1 MGGFALQNRIGP
13 DMALPIDVTKFE
25 HLKASGDLPSPKGV
39 ALAII
44 RLIQQEDSSMGDLA
58 RIIKTD
64 PAFVG
69 RLIKAAN
76 GLAGYNRRAIA
87 SVQEALM
94 VLGLPAV
101 RTLAL
106 GFSLLSSYRDGAC
119 KGFDYGRYW
128 TSCLV
133 YALGMQAITQRTR
146 AAAAEETFCLGL
158 LARVGEL
165 ALATLYPLEYGK
177 VLQQT
182 LEYRD
187 VPLVALEQRAFALNH
202 RELGTAMLADWGLP
216 RIFHEPVFFAESP
229 EEAGYP
235 ESSREFVM
243 AHSLSLASYISDVC
257 LAEEAER
264 PNLMGRLFEIGARL
278 SLDRLAINELCD
290 GVVREWQAWG
300 SLLELETLEIPP
312 FSELAS
318 KGEEIAAGLAAAARS
333 PSASSREESRALAE
347 SIPSYA
353 NSQVRGLASGVQ
365 PMRVLIVDGD
375 ASMRAVIRKVLE
387 TVGHQVLEA
396 ADGLAGMEVALE
408 FQPQL
413 MIVDWVMPE
422 ISGIELTRA
431 LRQTKI
437 GRGLYIL
444 IMTSLEDEARLIEA
458 FENGV
463 DDFMNKPINPR
474 VLAARLR
481 AGQRVIRLQQELDRD
496 REEIRRF
503 AAELAV
509 SNRRLQEVALTDSL
523 TGFPN
528 RRYAIERGQQEW
540 LVSSRTRRPLS
551 TMVIDVDMFKTY
563 NDSYGHDVGDAV
575 LKQVAGSVK
584 GALRA
589 QDIVART
596 GGDEFLVICPDTGL
610 DAALACAER
619 VRFAVE
625 SAPLSLGGQTL
636 SMSVSIGVA
645 TRDTVMSEPEA
656 LIKRADQALYLAK
669 NKGRNRIMTAQS
681 LRPGPIVPPR

>member
-1 MGGFALQNRIGP
+1 
-13 DMALPIDVTKFE
+13 MALPIDITKFE

-119 KGFDYGRYW
+119 KSFDYGRYW

-235 ESSREFVM
+235 ESSREYVI

-264 PNLMGRLFEIGARL
+264 PNLMGRLFEIGAKL
-278 SLDRLAINELCD
+278 GLDRVAISELCD

-318 KGEEIAAGLAAAARS
+318 KGEEIAAGLAAAQSLSVESAGEPRTLQAS
-333 PSASSREESRALAE
+333 VPSFAGSH
-347 SIPSYA
+347 I
-353 NSQVRGLASGVQ
+353 QGLAPGVQ
-365 PMRVLIVDGD
+365 PMRVLIVDDD
-375 ASMRAVIRKVLE
+375 ASMRALVRQVLE

-396 ADGLAGMEVALE
+396 ADGLAGMEMALE

-413 MIVDWVMPE
+413 MIIDWVMPE
-422 ISGIELTRA
+422 MSGIELTRA

-444 IMTSLEDEARLIEA
+444 IMTSLEDEDRLIEA

-463 DDFMNKPINPR
+463 DDFMNKPIKPR

-575 LKQVAGSVK
+575 LKQVAGAVK

-625 SAPLSLGGQTL
+625 SAPLVLGGQTL
-636 SMSVSIGVA
+636 NMSVSIGVA

>member
-1 MGGFALQNRIGP
+1 MVVPL
-13 DMALPIDVTKFE
+13 DVTKFE

-44 RLIQQEDSSMGDLA
+44 RLIQQEDSSMGELA
-58 RIIKTD
+58 RVIKTD

-76 GLAGYNRRAIA
+76 GLAGYNRRSIA

-106 GFSLLSSYRDGAC
+106 GFSLLSSYRDGNC
-119 KGFDYGRYW
+119 KNFDYGRYW
-128 TSCLV
+128 TGCLV
-133 YALGMQAITQRTR
+133 YGLTMQAVTQRTR
-146 AAAAEETFCLGL
+146 VAAAEETFCLGL

-165 ALATLYPLEYGK
+165 ALATLFPQDYCK

-182 LEYRD
+182 VEYRD
-187 VPLVALEQRAFALNH
+187 MPLVVLEQRAFALNH
-202 RELGTAMLADWGLP
+202 RELTSAMLSDWGLP
-216 RIFHEPVFFAESP
+216 KVFHEPAYFAEMP
-229 EEAGYP
+229 EESGYADG
-235 ESSREFVM
+235 SREFVLV
-243 AHSLSLASYISDVC
+243 HSLHFSSFVSEVFLAADV
-257 LAEEAER
+257 ER
-264 PNLMGRLFEIGARL
+264 PSLMGRLFEIGARL
-278 SLDRLAINELCD
+278 SLDAAAVNELCD

-300 SLLELETLEIPP
+300 SLLELETFEMPS
-312 FSELAS
+312 FGELAIR
-318 KGEEIAAGLAAAARS
+318 GEVI
-333 PSASSREESRALAE
+333 
-347 SIPSYA
+347 A
-353 NSQVRGLASGVQ
+353 NSLASVDKARMEALGAEPRIMPVEAGGRPLAVPAGVVQ
-365 PMRVLIVDGD
+365 PMRVLIVDDD
-375 ASMRAVIRKVLE
+375 ASMRALVRKVLE
-387 TVGHQVLEA
+387 VVGHQVIEA
-396 ADGLAGMEVALE
+396 ANGRAGMEMALE

-422 ISGIELTRA
+422 MSGLELTRA

-437 GRGLYIL
+437 GRSIYIL
-444 IMTSLEDEARLIEA
+444 IMTSLEDDDRLIEA

-463 DDFMNKPINPR
+463 DDFMSKPINPR

-528 RRYAIERGQQEW
+528 RRYAIERMQQEW
-540 LVSSRTRRPLS
+540 SVSSRTRRPLS
-551 TMVIDVDMFKTY
+551 AMVIDVDQFKSY
-563 NDSYGHDVGDAV
+563 NDTHGHDVGDAV
-575 LKQVAGSVK
+575 LRQVATSIK

-610 DAALACAER
+610 DAAVACAER

-625 SAPLSLGGQTL
+625 STPLKTAGVTL
-636 SMSVSIGVA
+636 NMSVSIGVA
-645 TRDTVMSEPEA
+645 TRDTVMTDPDA

>member
-1 MGGFALQNRIGP
+1 
-13 DMALPIDVTKFE
+13 MAQPIDITKFE
-25 HLKASGDLPSPKGV
+25 QLKASGDLPSPKGV

-44 RLIQQEDSSMGDLA
+44 RLIQQEDSSVAELT
-58 RIIKTD
+58 RVIKTD

-76 GLAGYNRRAIA
+76 GLTGHGRRAVA

-94 VLGLPAV
+94 VLGMPAV

-106 GFSLLSSYRDGAC
+106 GFSLLSSYRDGRC
-119 KGFDYGRYW
+119 RNFDYGRYW
-128 TSCLV
+128 TGCLV
-133 YALGMQAITQRTR
+133 QALAMQAVTKRTR
-146 AAAAEETFCLGL
+146 SAAAEETFCLGL
-158 LARVGEL
+158 LARIGEL
-165 ALATLYPLEYGK
+165 ALATLYPQEYAK

-187 VPLVALEQRAFALNH
+187 IPLAVLEQRAFAMDH
-202 RELGTAMLADWGLP
+202 RELGSAMLADWGLP
-216 RIFHEPVFFAESP
+216 RIFHEPVFFAEHP
-229 EEAGYP
+229 EESGYA
-235 ESSREFVM
+235 EGSREFVI
-243 AHSLSLASYISDVC
+243 AHSLQLSSFIAEIFV
-257 LAEEAER
+257 AEEAER
-264 PNLMGRLFEIGARL
+264 PILVGRLFEIASRL
-278 SLDRLAINELCD
+278 SFDPVTVTEMCDAI
-290 GVVREWQAWG
+290 VAEWQGWG
-300 SLLELETLEIPP
+300 DLLDLDTQEIPP

-318 KGEEIAAGLAAAARS
+318 RGEAIAASLATEARERDGGLATDGRRVPRGGESLSQGGASAGGAA
-333 PSASSREESRALAE
+333 L
-347 SIPSYA
+347 
-353 NSQVRGLASGVQ
+353 GLPVGVQ
-365 PMRVLIVDGD
+365 PMRVLIVDDD
-375 ASMRAVIRKVLE
+375 ASMRALVRKVLE
-387 TVGHQVLEA
+387 TVGHQVIEA
-396 ADGLAGMEVALE
+396 ADGRVGMEMALE

-422 ISGIELTRA
+422 ISGLELTRA

-437 GRGLYIL
+437 GRSIYIL
-444 IMTSLEDEARLIEA
+444 VMTGMEDDDRLIEA

-463 DDFMNKPINPR
+463 DDFMSKPINPR

-528 RRYAIERGQQEW
+528 RRYAIERIQQEW
-540 LVSSRTRRPLS
+540 SVSSRTRRPLS
-551 TMVIDVDMFKTY
+551 CMVIDVDQFKGY
-563 NDSYGHDVGDAV
+563 NDAHGHDVGDAV
-575 LKQVAGSVK
+575 LKQVAGAIK

-625 SAPLSLGGQTL
+625 SAPLPLSGDLL

-645 TRDTVMSEPEA
+645 TRDTVMGDPDA
-656 LIKRADQALYLAK
+656 LVKRADQALYLAK

-681 LRPGPIVPPR
+681 LRPGPVLP

>member
-1 MGGFALQNRIGP
+1 
-13 DMALPIDVTKFE
+13 MASPIDITKFE

-119 KGFDYGRYW
+119 KSFDYGRYW
-128 TSCLV
+128 TGCLV
-133 YALGMQAITQRTR
+133 YALAMQAITQRTR

-158 LARVGEL
+158 LARIGEL
-165 ALATLYPLEYGK
+165 ALATLYPQDYGK

-202 RELGTAMLADWGLP
+202 RELGSAMLADWGLP
-216 RIFHEPVFFAESP
+216 RIFHEPVYFAEVP
-229 EEAGYP
+229 ETSGYA
-235 ESSREFVM
+235 EGSREYHI
-243 AHSLSLASYISDVC
+243 AHSLNLASYIAEVC

-278 SLDRLAINELCD
+278 AFDPVVVNELCD

-300 SLLELETLEIPP
+300 SLLELETLEVPP
-312 FSELAS
+312 FGELAS
-318 KGEEIAAGLAAAARS
+318 RGEAIAANLAMAPGEGSVRRVAHPG
-333 PSASSREESRALAE
+333 PSALLSGGEPLALTAG
-347 SIPSYA
+347 I
-353 NSQVRGLASGVQ
+353 Q
-365 PMRVLIVDGD
+365 PMRVLVVDDD
-375 ASMRAVIRKVLE
+375 ASMRALVRKVLE

-396 ADGLAGMEVALE
+396 PDGKVGMEMALE

-422 ISGIELTRA
+422 VTGLELTRA

-437 GRGLYIL
+437 GRSIYIL
-444 IMTSLEDEARLIEA
+444 IMTSLEDDDRLIEA

-463 DDFMNKPINPR
+463 DDFMSKPINPR

-528 RRYAIERGQQEW
+528 RRYAIERVQQEW
-540 LVSSRTRRPLS
+540 LVSSRTRRPLA
-551 TMVIDVDMFKTY
+551 TMVIDVDQFKTY
-563 NDSYGHDVGDAV
+563 NDTHGHDVGDAV
-575 LKQVAGSVK
+575 LRQVAASVK

-625 SAPLSLGGQTL
+625 STPLVMAGQTL
-636 SMSVSIGVA
+636 NMSVSIGVA
-645 TRDTVMSEPEA
+645 TRDTVMAEPDA

-681 LRPGPIVPPR
+681 LRPGPLVPPR

>member
-1 MGGFALQNRIGP
+1 MVVS
-13 DMALPIDVTKFE
+13 IDVTKFE
-25 HLKASGDLPSPKGV
+25 QLKASGDLPSPKGV

-44 RLIQQEDSSMGDLA
+44 RLIQQEESSMGDLA
-58 RIIKTD
+58 RVIKTD

-106 GFSLLSSYRDGAC
+106 GFSLLSSYRDGNC
-119 KGFDYGRYW
+119 TRFDYGRYW

-133 YALGMQAITQRTR
+133 YALAMQAITQRTR
-146 AAAAEETFCLGL
+146 VAAAEETFCLGL
-158 LARVGEL
+158 LARIGEL
-165 ALATLYPLEYGK
+165 ALATLYPQDYGK

-187 VPLVALEQRAFALNH
+187 LPLVALEQRAFALNH
-202 RELGTAMLADWGLP
+202 RELTSAMLADWGLP
-216 RIFHEPVFFAESP
+216 RIFHEPAFFAEVP
-229 EEAGYP
+229 EESGYADG
-235 ESSREFVM
+235 SREFVIV
-243 AHSLSLASYISDVC
+243 HSLHLASFIAEVFM
-257 LAEEAER
+257 AEEAER
-264 PNLMGRLFEIGARL
+264 PNLMSRLFEIGGRL
-278 SLDRLAINELCD
+278 AFDPVAINELCD

-300 SLLELETLEIPP
+300 ALLELDTLEIPP
-312 FSELAS
+312 FSDLAS
-318 KGEEIAAGLAAAARS
+318 RGEAIAATLATEAKARVQQLPGDAHES
-333 PSASSREESRALAE
+333 PAE
-347 SIPSYA
+347 
-353 NSQVRGLASGVQ
+353 QQ
-365 PMRVLIVDGD
+365 PMPGGTNPLTLPIGMAQAMRVLIVDDD
-375 ASMRAVIRKVLE
+375 ASMRALVRKVLE

-396 ADGLAGMEVALE
+396 ADGRVGMEMALE

-413 MIVDWVMPE
+413 MIVDWIMPE
-422 ISGIELTRA
+422 MSGLELTRA

-437 GRGLYIL
+437 GRGIYML
-444 IMTSLEDEARLIEA
+444 IMTSLDDDDRLIEA

-528 RRYAIERGQQEW
+528 RRYAIERMQQEW
-540 LVSSRTRRPLS
+540 SVSSRTRRPLS
-551 TMVIDVDMFKTY
+551 GMVIDVDQFKTY
-563 NDSYGHDVGDAV
+563 NDSHGHDVGDAV
-575 LKQVAGSVK
+575 LRQVAVSIK

-625 SAPLSLGGQTL
+625 SAPLTVSGQLL

-645 TRDTVMSEPEA
+645 TRDTVMTDPDA
-656 LIKRADQALYLAK
+656 LVKRADQALYLAK

-681 LRPGPIVPPR
+681 LRPGPLIPPR

>member
-1 MGGFALQNRIGP
+1 
-13 DMALPIDVTKFE
+13 MASPIDITKFE

-119 KGFDYGRYW
+119 KSFDYGRYW
-128 TSCLV
+128 TGCLV
-133 YALGMQAITQRTR
+133 YALAMQAITQRTR

-158 LARVGEL
+158 LARIGEL
-165 ALATLYPLEYGK
+165 ALATLYPQDYGK

-202 RELGTAMLADWGLP
+202 RELGSAMLADWGLP
-216 RIFHEPVFFAESP
+216 RIFHEPVYFAEVP
-229 EEAGYP
+229 ETSGYADA
-235 ESSREFVM
+235 SREYHI
-243 AHSLSLASYISDVC
+243 AHSLNLASYIAEVC

-278 SLDRLAINELCD
+278 SFDPVVVNELCD

-300 SLLELETLEIPP
+300 SLLELETLEVPP
-312 FSELAS
+312 FGELAS
-318 KGEEIAAGLAAAARS
+318 RGEALAANLATAPVEAAAHRAVHPG
-333 PSASSREESRALAE
+333 PSALLGGGGAVA
-347 SIPSYA
+347 
-353 NSQVRGLASGVQ
+353 LASGIQ
-365 PMRVLIVDGD
+365 PMRVLVVDDDG
-375 ASMRAVIRKVLE
+375 SMRAVVRKVLE

-396 ADGLAGMEVALE
+396 PDGKVGMEMALE

-413 MIVDWVMPE
+413 MIVDWMMPE
-422 ISGIELTRA
+422 VTGLELTRA

-437 GRGLYIL
+437 GRSIYIL
-444 IMTSLEDEARLIEA
+444 IMTSLEDDDRLIEA

-463 DDFMNKPINPR
+463 DDFMSKPINPR

-528 RRYAIERGQQEW
+528 RRYAIERVQQEW
-540 LVSSRTRRPLS
+540 LVSSRTRRPLA
-551 TMVIDVDMFKTY
+551 TMVIDVDQFKTY
-563 NDSYGHDVGDAV
+563 NDTHGHDVGDAV
-575 LKQVAGSVK
+575 LRQVAASVK

-625 SAPLSLGGQTL
+625 STPLVVAGQAL
-636 SMSVSIGVA
+636 NMSVSIGVA
-645 TRDTVMSEPEA
+645 TRDTVMAEPDA

-681 LRPGPIVPPR
+681 LRPGPLVPPR

>member
-1 MGGFALQNRIGP
+1 MVVS
-13 DMALPIDVTKFE
+13 IDVTKFE
-25 HLKASGDLPSPKGV
+25 QLKASGDLPSPKGV

-44 RLIQQEDSSMGDLA
+44 RLIQQEGSSMGDLA
-58 RIIKTD
+58 RVIKTD

-76 GLAGYNRRAIA
+76 GLTGYNRRAIA

-106 GFSLLSSYRDGAC
+106 GFSLLSSYRDGNC

-133 YALGMQAITQRTR
+133 HALAMQAITQRTR
-146 AAAAEETFCLGL
+146 VAAAEETFCLGL
-158 LARVGEL
+158 LARIGEL
-165 ALATLYPLEYGK
+165 ALATLYPQDYGK
-177 VLQQT
+177 VLKQT

-187 VPLVALEQRAFALNH
+187 LPLVALEQRAFALNH
-202 RELGTAMLADWGLP
+202 RELTSAMLADWGLP
-216 RIFHEPVFFAESP
+216 RIFHEPAFFSEAP
-229 EEAGYP
+229 EESGYADG
-235 ESSREFVM
+235 SREFVI
-243 AHSLSLASYISDVC
+243 AHSLNLASFIAEVF

-264 PNLMGRLFEIGARL
+264 PNLMSRLFEIGGRL
-278 SLDRLAINELCD
+278 AFDPVAINELCD

-300 SLLELETLEIPP
+300 ALLELDTLEIPP

-318 KGEEIAAGLAAAARS
+318 RGEAIAATLATEAKARVQHL
-333 PSASSREESRALAE
+333 PGESHELPVERA
-347 SIPSYA
+347 PMPGGA
-353 NSQVRGLASGVQ
+353 NPLTLPVGMSQA
-365 PMRVLIVDGD
+365 MRVLIVDDD
-375 ASMRAVIRKVLE
+375 ASMRALVRKVLE

-396 ADGLAGMEVALE
+396 SDGRVGMEMALE

-413 MIVDWVMPE
+413 MIVDWIMPE
-422 ISGIELTRA
+422 MSGLELTRA

-437 GRGLYIL
+437 GRSIYML
-444 IMTSLEDEARLIEA
+444 IMTSLDDDDRLIEA

-528 RRYAIERGQQEW
+528 RRYAIERMQQEW
-540 LVSSRTRRPLS
+540 SVSSRTRRPLS
-551 TMVIDVDMFKTY
+551 GMVIDVDQFKTY
-563 NDSYGHDVGDAV
+563 NDSHGHDVGDAV
-575 LKQVAGSVK
+575 LRQVATSIK

-625 SAPLSLGGQTL
+625 SAPLTVSGQPLT
-636 SMSVSIGVA
+636 MSVSIGVA
-645 TRDTVMSEPEA
+645 TRDTVMTDPDA
-656 LIKRADQALYLAK
+656 LVKRADQALYLAK

-681 LRPGPIVPPR
+681 LRPGPLIPPR

>member
-1 MGGFALQNRIGP
+1 MVVS
-13 DMALPIDVTKFE
+13 IDVTKFE

-44 RLIQQEDSSMGDLA
+44 RLIQQEESSMGDLA
-58 RIIKTD
+58 RVIKTD

-76 GLAGYNRRAIA
+76 GLTGYNRRAIA

-106 GFSLLSSYRDGAC
+106 GFSLLSSYRDGNC
-119 KGFDYGRYW
+119 KGFDYDRYW
-128 TSCLV
+128 TGCLV
-133 YALGMQAITQRTR
+133 YALAMQAITQRTR
-146 AAAAEETFCLGL
+146 VAAAEETFCLGL
-158 LARVGEL
+158 LARIGEL
-165 ALATLYPLEYGK
+165 ALATLYPQDYGK

-182 LEYRD
+182 VEYRELS
-187 VPLVALEQRAFALNH
+187 LVALEQRAFALTH
-202 RELGTAMLADWGLP
+202 RELTSAMLADWGLP
-216 RIFHEPVFFAESP
+216 RIFHEPAFFAEVP
-229 EEAGYP
+229 EESGYADG
-235 ESSREFVM
+235 SREFVIV
-243 AHSLSLASYISDVC
+243 HSLQFASFIAEVF

-264 PNLMGRLFEIGARL
+264 PHLMQQLFEIGARL
-278 SLDRLAINELCD
+278 AFDPVAINELCD

-300 SLLELETLEIPP
+300 NLLELNTLAIPP

-318 KGEEIAAGLAAAARS
+318 RGEAIAASLANEAKVRAGQLPVRTVEPAAEPAGGGLPS
-333 PSASSREESRALAE
+333 PLTATPGMIQA
-347 SIPSYA
+347 
-353 NSQVRGLASGVQ
+353 
-365 PMRVLIVDGD
+365 MRVLIVDDD
-375 ASMRAVIRKVLE
+375 ASMRALVRKVLE

-396 ADGLAGMEVALE
+396 SDGRAGMEMALE

-413 MIVDWVMPE
+413 MIVDWLMPQMN
-422 ISGIELTRA
+422 GLELTRA

-437 GRGLYIL
+437 GRSIYIL
-444 IMTSLEDEARLIEA
+444 IMTSLDDDDRLIEA

-528 RRYAIERGQQEW
+528 RRYAIERMQQEW
-540 LVSSRTRRPLS
+540 SVSSRTRRPLS
-551 TMVIDVDMFKTY
+551 GMVIDVDQFKSY
-563 NDSYGHDVGDAV
+563 NDSHGHDVGDAV
-575 LKQVAGSVK
+575 LRQVAASIK

-625 SAPLSLGGQTL
+625 SGPLKTSGQL
-636 SMSVSIGVA
+636 LEMSVSIGVA
-645 TRDTVMSEPEA
+645 TRDTVMTDPDA

-669 NKGRNRIMTAQS
+669 EKGRNCIMTAQS
-681 LRPGPIVPPR
+681 LRPGPLIPPR

>member
-1 MGGFALQNRIGP
+1 MVVS
-13 DMALPIDVTKFE
+13 IDVTKFE

-44 RLIQQEDSSMGDLA
+44 RLIQQEESSMGDLA
-58 RIIKTD
+58 RVIKTD

-76 GLAGYNRRAIA
+76 GLTGYNRRAIA

-106 GFSLLSSYRDGAC
+106 GFSLLSSYRDGNC
-119 KGFDYGRYW
+119 KGFDYDRYW
-128 TSCLV
+128 TGCLV
-133 YALGMQAITQRTR
+133 YALAMQAITQRTR
-146 AAAAEETFCLGL
+146 VAAAEETFCLGL
-158 LARVGEL
+158 LARIGEL
-165 ALATLYPLEYGK
+165 ALATLYPQDYGK

-182 LEYRD
+182 VEYRELS
-187 VPLVALEQRAFALNH
+187 LVALEQRAFALTH
-202 RELGTAMLADWGLP
+202 RELTSAMLADWGLP
-216 RIFHEPVFFAESP
+216 RIFHEPAFFAEVP
-229 EEAGYP
+229 EESGYADGA
-235 ESSREFVM
+235 REFVIV
-243 AHSLSLASYISDVC
+243 HSLHFASFIAEVF

-264 PNLMGRLFEIGARL
+264 PHLMQQLFEIGARL
-278 SLDRLAINELCD
+278 AFDPVAINELCD

-300 SLLELETLEIPP
+300 NLLELNTLAIPP

-318 KGEEIAAGLAAAARS
+318 RGEAIAAS
-333 PSASSREESRALAE
+333 
-347 SIPSYA
+347 
-353 NSQVRGLASGVQ
+353 LASEAKVRAGQLPVRTVEPAAEPAGGGLPNPLTATPGMIQ
-365 PMRVLIVDGD
+365 AMRVLIVDDD
-375 ASMRAVIRKVLE
+375 ASMRALVRKVLE

-396 ADGLAGMEVALE
+396 SDGRAGMEMALE

-413 MIVDWVMPE
+413 MIVDWLMLQMN
-422 ISGIELTRA
+422 GLELTRA

-437 GRGLYIL
+437 GRSIYIL
-444 IMTSLEDEARLIEA
+444 IMTSLDDDDRLIEA

-528 RRYAIERGQQEW
+528 RRYAIERMQQEW
-540 LVSSRTRRPLS
+540 SVSSRTRRPLS
-551 TMVIDVDMFKTY
+551 GMVIDVDQFKSY
-563 NDSYGHDVGDAV
+563 NDSHGHDVGDAV
-575 LKQVAGSVK
+575 LRQVAASIK

-625 SAPLSLGGQTL
+625 SGPLKTSGQL
-636 SMSVSIGVA
+636 LEMSVSIGVA
-645 TRDTVMSEPEA
+645 TRDTVMTDPDA

-669 NKGRNRIMTAQS
+669 EKGRNCIMTAQS
-681 LRPGPIVPPR
+681 LRPGPLIPPR

>member
-1 MGGFALQNRIGP
+1 MVVS
-13 DMALPIDVTKFE
+13 IDVTKFE

-44 RLIQQEDSSMGDLA
+44 RLIQQEESSMGDLA
-58 RIIKTD
+58 RVIKTD

-76 GLAGYNRRAIA
+76 GLTGYNRRAIA

-106 GFSLLSSYRDGAC
+106 GFSLLSSYRDGNC
-119 KGFDYGRYW
+119 KGFDYDRYW
-128 TSCLV
+128 TGCLV
-133 YALGMQAITQRTR
+133 YALAMQAITQRTR
-146 AAAAEETFCLGL
+146 VAAAEETFCLGL
-158 LARVGEL
+158 LARIGEL
-165 ALATLYPLEYGK
+165 ALATLYPQDYGK

-182 LEYRD
+182 VEYRELS
-187 VPLVALEQRAFALNH
+187 LVALEQRAFALTH
-202 RELGTAMLADWGLP
+202 RELTSAMLADWGLP
-216 RIFHEPVFFAESP
+216 RIFHEPAFFAEVP
-229 EEAGYP
+229 EESGYADG
-235 ESSREFVM
+235 SREFVIV
-243 AHSLSLASYISDVC
+243 HSLHFASFIAEVF

-264 PNLMGRLFEIGARL
+264 PHLMQQLFEIGARL
-278 SLDRLAINELCD
+278 AFDPVAINELCD

-300 SLLELETLEIPP
+300 NLLELNTLAIPP

-318 KGEEIAAGLAAAARS
+318 RGEAIAAS
-333 PSASSREESRALAE
+333 
-347 SIPSYA
+347 
-353 NSQVRGLASGVQ
+353 LASEAKVRAGQLPVRTVEPAAEPAGGGLPNPLTATPGMIQ
-365 PMRVLIVDGD
+365 AMRVLIVDDD
-375 ASMRAVIRKVLE
+375 ASMRALVRKVLE

-396 ADGLAGMEVALE
+396 SDGRAGMEMALE

-413 MIVDWVMPE
+413 MIVDWLMPQMN
-422 ISGIELTRA
+422 GLELTRA

-437 GRGLYIL
+437 GRSIYIL
-444 IMTSLEDEARLIEA
+444 IMTSLDDDDRLIEA

-528 RRYAIERGQQEW
+528 RRYAIERMQQEW
-540 LVSSRTRRPLS
+540 SVSSRTRRPLS
-551 TMVIDVDMFKTY
+551 GMVIDVDQFKSY
-563 NDSYGHDVGDAV
+563 NDSHGHDVGDAV
-575 LKQVAGSVK
+575 LRQVAASIK

-625 SAPLSLGGQTL
+625 SGPLKTNGQL
-636 SMSVSIGVA
+636 LEMSVSIGVA
-645 TRDTVMSEPEA
+645 TRDTVMTDPDA

-669 NKGRNRIMTAQS
+669 EKGRNCIMTAQS
-681 LRPGPIVPPR
+681 LRPGPLIPPR

>member
-1 MGGFALQNRIGP
+1 
-13 DMALPIDVTKFE
+13 MASPIDITKFE

-128 TSCLV
+128 TGCLV
-133 YALGMQAITQRTR
+133 YALAMQAITQRTR

-165 ALATLYPLEYGK
+165 ALATLYPQEYGK

-202 RELGTAMLADWGLP
+202 RELASVMLTDWGFP
-216 RIFHEPVFFAESP
+216 RIFHEPVYFAEVP
-229 EEAGYP
+229 ETSGYADG
-235 ESSREFVM
+235 SREYLI
-243 AHSLSLASYISDVC
+243 AHSLNLASYIAEVC

-278 SLDRLAINELCD
+278 AFDPVAVSELCD

-312 FSELAS
+312 FGELAS
-318 KGEEIAAGLAAAARS
+318 RGEALAASLVPA
-333 PSASSREESRALAE
+333 PAE
-347 SIPSYA
+347 GA
-353 NSQVRGLASGVQ
+353 VSQVVHPGHSALLGGEPQLALPPEVP
-365 PMRVLIVDGD
+365 PMRVLVVDDD
-375 ASMRAVIRKVLE
+375 ASMRGLVRKVLE

-396 ADGLAGMEVALE
+396 HDGKTGMEMALE

-422 ISGIELTRA
+422 VTGLELTRA

-437 GRGLYIL
+437 GRSIYIL
-444 IMTSLEDEARLIEA
+444 IMTSLEDDDRLIEA

-528 RRYAIERGQQEW
+528 RRYAIERVQQEW
-540 LVSSRTRRPLS
+540 LVSSRTRRPLA
-551 TMVIDVDMFKTY
+551 TMVIDVDQFKTY
-563 NDSYGHDVGDAV
+563 NDTHGHDVGDAV
-575 LKQVAGSVK
+575 LRQVAASVK

-625 SAPLSLGGQTL
+625 STPLAMSGQTL
-636 SMSVSIGVA
+636 NMSVSIGVA
-645 TRDTVMSEPEA
+645 TRDTVMTEPDA

-669 NKGRNRIMTAQS
+669 NKGRNRIMTVQS
-681 LRPGPIVPPR
+681 LRPGPLVPPR

>member
-1 MGGFALQNRIGP
+1 
-13 DMALPIDVTKFE
+13 
-25 HLKASGDLPSPKGV
+25 
-39 ALAII
+39 
-44 RLIQQEDSSMGDLA
+44 
-58 RIIKTD
+58 
-64 PAFVG
+64 
-69 RLIKAAN
+69 
-76 GLAGYNRRAIA
+76 
-87 SVQEALM
+87 M

-106 GFSLLSSYRDGAC
+106 GFSLLSSYRDGNC
-119 KGFDYGRYW
+119 KSFDYGRYW

-133 YALGMQAITQRTR
+133 YALAMQAITQRTR
-146 AAAAEETFCLGL
+146 VAAAEETFCLGL
-158 LARVGEL
+158 LARIGEL
-165 ALATLYPLEYGK
+165 ALATLYPQDYCK

-187 VPLVALEQRAFALNH
+187 LPLVALEQRAFALNH
-202 RELGTAMLADWGLP
+202 RELTSAMLADWGLP
-216 RIFHEPVFFAESP
+216 RIFHEPAFFSEVP
-229 EEAGYP
+229 EESGYADG
-235 ESSREFVM
+235 SREFVI
-243 AHSLSLASYISDVC
+243 AHSLHLASFIAEVF

-264 PNLMGRLFEIGARL
+264 PNLMSRLFEIGGRL
-278 SLDRLAINELCD
+278 AFDPVAINELCD

-300 SLLELETLEIPP
+300 SLLELETLDIPP

-318 KGEEIAAGLAAAARS
+318 RGEAIAATLATEAKARVQQA
-333 PSASSREESRALAE
+333 PGQAQELPAE
-347 SIPSYA
+347 QQSMPGGT
-353 NSQVRGLASGVQ
+353 NPLTLPLGMSQA
-365 PMRVLIVDGD
+365 MRVLIVDDD
-375 ASMRAVIRKVLE
+375 ASMRALVRKVLE

-396 ADGLAGMEVALE
+396 SDGRVGMEMALE

-413 MIVDWVMPE
+413 MIVDWIMPE
-422 ISGIELTRA
+422 MSGLELTRA

-437 GRGLYIL
+437 GRGIYML
-444 IMTSLEDEARLIEA
+444 IMTSLDDDDRLIEA

-528 RRYAIERGQQEW
+528 RRYAIERMQQEW
-540 LVSSRTRRPLS
+540 SVSSRTRRPLS
-551 TMVIDVDMFKTY
+551 GMVIDVDQFKTY
-563 NDSYGHDVGDAV
+563 NDSHGHDVGDAV
-575 LKQVAGSVK
+575 LRQVATSIK

-625 SAPLSLGGQTL
+625 SAPLTVSGQPL
-636 SMSVSIGVA
+636 NMSVSIGVA
-645 TRDTVMSEPEA
+645 TRDTVMTDPDA
-656 LIKRADQALYLAK
+656 LVKRADQALYLAK

-681 LRPGPIVPPR
+681 LRPGPLIPPR

>member
-1 MGGFALQNRIGP
+1 MVVS
-13 DMALPIDVTKFE
+13 IDVTKFE
-25 HLKASGDLPSPKGV
+25 QLKASGDLPSPKGV

-58 RIIKTD
+58 RVIKTD

-76 GLAGYNRRAIA
+76 GLTGYNRRAIA

-106 GFSLLSSYRDGAC
+106 GFSLLSSYRDGNC
-119 KGFDYGRYW
+119 KEFDYSRYW
-128 TSCLV
+128 TGCLV
-133 YALGMQAITQRTR
+133 YALAMQAVTQRTR
-146 AAAAEETFCLGL
+146 VAAAEETFCLGL
-158 LARVGEL
+158 LARIGEL
-165 ALATLYPLEYGK
+165 ALATLYPQDYGR

-182 LEYRD
+182 LEFRD
-187 VPLVALEQRAFALNH
+187 VPLVTLEQRAFALNH
-202 RELGTAMLADWGLP
+202 RELTAAMLADWGLP
-216 RIFHEPVFFAESP
+216 RIFHEPAYYAESP
-229 EEAGYP
+229 EASGYADG
-235 ESSREFVM
+235 SREFVI
-243 AHSLSLASYISDVC
+243 AHSLHLASFIAEIFV
-257 LAEEAER
+257 AEEAER
-264 PNLMGRLFEIGARL
+264 PNLMARLFEIGQPL
-278 SLDRLAINELCD
+278 SFDPAALNELCD

-300 SLLELETLEIPP
+300 SLLELETVAIPP
-312 FSELAS
+312 FNELAS
-318 KGEEIAAGLAAAARS
+318 RGEAIAASLATEAKARVEPAKNGEAPIDVVPYAAHGAGMVS
-333 PSASSREESRALAE
+333 
-347 SIPSYA
+347 
-353 NSQVRGLASGVQ
+353 VGTVQ
-365 PMRVLIVDGD
+365 PMRVLIVDDD
-375 ASMRAVIRKVLE
+375 ASMRALVRNVLE

-396 ADGLAGMEVALE
+396 ADGRAGMEMALE

-413 MIVDWVMPE
+413 MIIDWIMP
-422 ISGIELTRA
+422 GMTGLELTRA

-437 GRGLYIL
+437 GRGIYML
-444 IMTSLEDEARLIEA
+444 IMTSLDDDDRLIEA

-528 RRYAIERGQQEW
+528 RRYAIERMQQEW
-540 LVSSRTRRPLS
+540 SASSRTRRPLS
-551 TMVIDVDMFKTY
+551 GMVIDVDQFKSY
-563 NDSYGHDVGDAV
+563 NDTHGHDVGDAV
-575 LKQVAGSVK
+575 LRQVATSIK

-625 SAPLSLGGQTL
+625 NAPLTVGAQVLH
-636 SMSVSIGVA
+636 MSVSIGVA
-645 TRDTVMSEPEA
+645 TRDTVMTDPDA
-656 LIKRADQALYLAK
+656 LVKRADQALYLAK
-669 NKGRNRIMTAQS
+669 NKGRNRIMTAQA
-681 LRPGPIVPPR
+681 LRPGPLIPPR

>member
-1 MGGFALQNRIGP
+1 
-13 DMALPIDVTKFE
+13 
-25 HLKASGDLPSPKGV
+25 
-39 ALAII
+39 
-44 RLIQQEDSSMGDLA
+44 
-58 RIIKTD
+58 
-64 PAFVG
+64 
-69 RLIKAAN
+69 
-76 GLAGYNRRAIA
+76 
-87 SVQEALM
+87 M

-106 GFSLLSSYRDGAC
+106 GFSLLSSYRDGNC
-119 KGFDYGRYW
+119 KSFDYGRYW
-128 TSCLV
+128 TGCLV
-133 YALGMQAITQRTR
+133 YALAMQAITQRTR
-146 AAAAEETFCLGL
+146 VAAAEETFCLGL
-158 LARVGEL
+158 LVRIGEL
-165 ALATLYPLEYGK
+165 ALATLYPQDYGK

-182 LEYRD
+182 VEYRD

-202 RELGTAMLADWGLP
+202 RELASAMLADWGLP
-216 RIFHEPVFFAESP
+216 RIFHEPAYFAEVP
-229 EEAGYP
+229 EESGYADG
-235 ESSREFVM
+235 SREFVIV
-243 AHSLSLASYISDVC
+243 HSLHLASFVAEVF

-264 PNLMGRLFEIGARL
+264 PNLMSRLFEIGTRL
-278 SLDRLAINELCD
+278 SLDAATVNDLCD

-318 KGEEIAAGLAAAARS
+318 RGEAIAASLATVARERAIKHDAE
-333 PSASSREESRALAE
+333 PRLQTVTQTQHGGEQLALSA
-347 SIPSYA
+347 
-353 NSQVRGLASGVQ
+353 GVLQ
-365 PMRVLIVDGD
+365 PMRVLVVDDDG
-375 ASMRAVIRKVLE
+375 SMRGLVRKVLE
-387 TVGHQVLEA
+387 TVGHQVIEA
-396 ADGLAGMEVALE
+396 ADGRAGMEMALE

-422 ISGIELTRA
+422 MNGLELTRA

-437 GRGLYIL
+437 GRSIYIL
-444 IMTSLEDEARLIEA
+444 IMTGLEDDDRLIEA

-528 RRYAIERGQQEW
+528 RRYAIERIQQEW
-540 LVSSRTRRPLS
+540 SVSSRTRRPLS
-551 TMVIDVDMFKTY
+551 GMVIDVDQFKTY
-563 NDSYGHDVGDAV
+563 NDSHGHDVGDAV
-575 LKQVAGSVK
+575 LRQVAASIK

-596 GGDEFLVICPDTGL
+596 GGDEFLVICPDSGL

-625 SAPLSLGGQTL
+625 SAPLAAGGQTHH
-636 SMSVSIGVA
+636 MSVSIGVA
-645 TRDTVMSEPEA
+645 TRDTVMTDPDA

-681 LRPGPIVPPR
+681 LRPGPLIPPR

>member
-1 MGGFALQNRIGP
+1 MVAPL
-13 DMALPIDVTKFE
+13 DVTKFE

-58 RIIKTD
+58 RVIKTD

-76 GLAGYNRRAIA
+76 GLVGYNRRAIV

-106 GFSLLSSYRDGAC
+106 GFSLLSSYRDGNC
-119 KGFDYGRYW
+119 KSFDYGRYW
-128 TSCLV
+128 TGCLV
-133 YALGMQAITQRTR
+133 YALAMQAITQRTR
-146 AAAAEETFCLGL
+146 VAAAEETFCLGL
-158 LARVGEL
+158 LVRIGEL
-165 ALATLYPLEYGK
+165 ALATLYPQDYGK

-182 LEYRD
+182 VEYRD

-202 RELGTAMLADWGLP
+202 RELASAMLADWGLP
-216 RIFHEPVFFAESP
+216 RIFHEPAYFAEVP
-229 EEAGYP
+229 EEAGYADG
-235 ESSREFVM
+235 SREFVI
-243 AHSLSLASYISDVC
+243 AHSLHLASFVAEVF

-264 PNLMGRLFEIGARL
+264 PNLMSRLFEIGTRL
-278 SLDRLAINELCD
+278 SLDATTVNDLCD

-318 KGEEIAAGLAAAARS
+318 RGEAIAASLATVARER
-333 PSASSREESRALAE
+333 AIKDEGESRVQTVTQTQQGGEQLAL
-347 SIPSYA
+347 S
-353 NSQVRGLASGVQ
+353 VGVLQ
-365 PMRVLIVDGD
+365 PMRVLVVDDDG
-375 ASMRAVIRKVLE
+375 SMRGLVRKVLE
-387 TVGHQVLEA
+387 TVGHQVIEA
-396 ADGLAGMEVALE
+396 SDGRAGMEMALE

-422 ISGIELTRA
+422 MNGLELTRA

-437 GRGLYIL
+437 GRSIYIL
-444 IMTSLEDEARLIEA
+444 IMTGLEDDDRLIEA

-528 RRYAIERGQQEW
+528 RRYAIERIQQEW
-540 LVSSRTRRPLS
+540 SVSSRTRRPLS
-551 TMVIDVDMFKTY
+551 GMVIDVDQFKTY
-563 NDSYGHDVGDAV
+563 NDSHGHDVGDAV
-575 LKQVAGSVK
+575 LRQVAASIK

-596 GGDEFLVICPDTGL
+596 GGDEFLVICPDSGL

-625 SAPLSLGGQTL
+625 SAPLTAGGQTHH
-636 SMSVSIGVA
+636 MSVSIGVA
-645 TRDTVMSEPEA
+645 TRDTVMTDPDA

-669 NKGRNRIMTAQS
+669 NKGRNRIMTAQA
-681 LRPGPIVPPR
+681 LRPGPLIPPR

>member
-1 MGGFALQNRIGP
+1 
-13 DMALPIDVTKFE
+13 
-25 HLKASGDLPSPKGV
+25 
-39 ALAII
+39 
-44 RLIQQEDSSMGDLA
+44 
-58 RIIKTD
+58 
-64 PAFVG
+64 
-69 RLIKAAN
+69 
-76 GLAGYNRRAIA
+76 
-87 SVQEALM
+87 M

-106 GFSLLSSYRDGAC
+106 GFSLLSSYRDGNC
-119 KGFDYGRYW
+119 KSFDYGRYW

-133 YALGMQAITQRTR
+133 YALAMQAITQRTR
-146 AAAAEETFCLGL
+146 VAAAEETFCLGL
-158 LARVGEL
+158 LARIGEL
-165 ALATLYPLEYGK
+165 ALATLYPQDYCK

-187 VPLVALEQRAFALNH
+187 LPLVALEQRAFALNH
-202 RELGTAMLADWGLP
+202 RELTSAMLADWGLP
-216 RIFHEPVFFAESP
+216 RIFHEPAFFSEVP
-229 EEAGYP
+229 EESGYADG
-235 ESSREFVM
+235 SREFVI
-243 AHSLSLASYISDVC
+243 AHSLHLASFIAEVF

-264 PNLMGRLFEIGARL
+264 PNLMSRLFEIGGRL
-278 SLDRLAINELCD
+278 AFDPVAINELCD

-300 SLLELETLEIPP
+300 SLLELETLDIPP

-318 KGEEIAAGLAAAARS
+318 RGEAIAATLATEAKARVQQV
-333 PSASSREESRALAE
+333 PGQAQELPAE
-347 SIPSYA
+347 QQSMPGGT
-353 NSQVRGLASGVQ
+353 NPLTLPLGMSQA
-365 PMRVLIVDGD
+365 MRVLIVDDD
-375 ASMRAVIRKVLE
+375 ASMRALVRKVLE

-396 ADGLAGMEVALE
+396 SDGRVGMEMALE

-413 MIVDWVMPE
+413 MIVDWIMPE
-422 ISGIELTRA
+422 MSGLELTRA

-437 GRGLYIL
+437 GRGIYML
-444 IMTSLEDEARLIEA
+444 IMTSLDDDDRLIEA

-528 RRYAIERGQQEW
+528 RRYAIERMQQEW
-540 LVSSRTRRPLS
+540 SVSSRTRRPLS
-551 TMVIDVDMFKTY
+551 GMVIDVDQFKTY
-563 NDSYGHDVGDAV
+563 NDSHGHDVGDAV
-575 LKQVAGSVK
+575 LRQVATSIK

-625 SAPLSLGGQTL
+625 SAPLTVSGQPL
-636 SMSVSIGVA
+636 NMSVSIGVA
-645 TRDTVMSEPEA
+645 TRDTVMTDPDA
-656 LIKRADQALYLAK
+656 LVKRADQALYLAK

-681 LRPGPIVPPR
+681 LRPGPLIPPR

>member
-1 MGGFALQNRIGP
+1 MVVPL
-13 DMALPIDVTKFE
+13 DVTKFE

-58 RIIKTD
+58 RVIKTD

-76 GLAGYNRRAIA
+76 GLAGYNRRAIV

-106 GFSLLSSYRDGAC
+106 GFSLLSSYRDGNC
-119 KGFDYGRYW
+119 KSFDYGRYW
-128 TSCLV
+128 TGCLV
-133 YALGMQAITQRTR
+133 YALAMQAITQRTR
-146 AAAAEETFCLGL
+146 VAAAEETFCLGL
-158 LARVGEL
+158 LVRIGEL
-165 ALATLYPLEYGK
+165 ALATLYPQDYGK

-182 LEYRD
+182 VEYRD

-202 RELGTAMLADWGLP
+202 RELASAMLADWGLP
-216 RIFHEPVFFAESP
+216 RIFHEPAYFAEVP
-229 EEAGYP
+229 EESGYADG
-235 ESSREFVM
+235 SREFVI
-243 AHSLSLASYISDVC
+243 AHSLHLASFVAEVF

-264 PNLMGRLFEIGARL
+264 PNLMSRLFEIGTRL
-278 SLDRLAINELCD
+278 SLDATTVNDLCD

-318 KGEEIAAGLAAAARS
+318 RGEVIAASLATAARERAIKDDGE
-333 PSASSREESRALAE
+333 PRLQTAIQAQHGGEQLALSA
-347 SIPSYA
+347 
-353 NSQVRGLASGVQ
+353 GVLQ
-365 PMRVLIVDGD
+365 PMRVLVVDDDG
-375 ASMRAVIRKVLE
+375 SMRGLVRKVLE
-387 TVGHQVLEA
+387 TVGHQVIEA
-396 ADGLAGMEVALE
+396 ADGRAGMEMALE

-422 ISGIELTRA
+422 MNGLELTRA

-437 GRGLYIL
+437 GRSIYIL
-444 IMTSLEDEARLIEA
+444 IMTGLEDDDRLIEA

-528 RRYAIERGQQEW
+528 RRYAIERIQQEW
-540 LVSSRTRRPLS
+540 SVSSRTRRPLS
-551 TMVIDVDMFKTY
+551 GMVIDVDQFKTY
-563 NDSYGHDVGDAV
+563 NDSHGHDVGDAV
-575 LKQVAGSVK
+575 LRQVAASIK

-596 GGDEFLVICPDTGL
+596 GGDEFLVICPDSGL

-625 SAPLSLGGQTL
+625 SAPLTAGGQTHH
-636 SMSVSIGVA
+636 MSVSIGVA
-645 TRDTVMSEPEA
+645 TRDTVMTDPDA

-681 LRPGPIVPPR
+681 LRPGPLIPPR

>member
-1 MGGFALQNRIGP
+1 MVVPL
-13 DMALPIDVTKFE
+13 DVTKFE

-58 RIIKTD
+58 RVIKTD

-76 GLAGYNRRAIA
+76 GLAGYNRRAIV

-106 GFSLLSSYRDGAC
+106 GFSLLSSYRDGNC
-119 KGFDYGRYW
+119 KSFDYGRYW
-128 TSCLV
+128 TGCLV
-133 YALGMQAITQRTR
+133 YALAMQAITQRTR
-146 AAAAEETFCLGL
+146 VAAAEETFCLGL
-158 LARVGEL
+158 LVRIGEL
-165 ALATLYPLEYGK
+165 ALATLYPQDYGK

-182 LEYRD
+182 VEYRD

-202 RELGTAMLADWGLP
+202 RELASAMLADWGLP
-216 RIFHEPVFFAESP
+216 RIFHEPAYFAEVP
-229 EEAGYP
+229 EESGYADG
-235 ESSREFVM
+235 SREFVI
-243 AHSLSLASYISDVC
+243 AHSLHLASFVAEVF

-264 PNLMGRLFEIGARL
+264 PNLMSRLFEIGTRL
-278 SLDRLAINELCD
+278 SLDATTVNDLCD

-318 KGEEIAAGLAAAARS
+318 RGEVIAASLATAARERAIKDDGELRLQTAIQAQHGGEQLAL
-333 PSASSREESRALAE
+333 SA
-347 SIPSYA
+347 
-353 NSQVRGLASGVQ
+353 GVLQ
-365 PMRVLIVDGD
+365 PMRVLVVDDDG
-375 ASMRAVIRKVLE
+375 SMRGLVRKVLE
-387 TVGHQVLEA
+387 TVGHQVIEA
-396 ADGLAGMEVALE
+396 ADGRAGMEMALE

-422 ISGIELTRA
+422 MNGLELTRA

-437 GRGLYIL
+437 GRSIYIL
-444 IMTSLEDEARLIEA
+444 IMTGLEDDDRLIEA

-528 RRYAIERGQQEW
+528 RRYAIERIQQEW
-540 LVSSRTRRPLS
+540 SVSSRTRRPLS
-551 TMVIDVDMFKTY
+551 GMVIDVDQFKTY
-563 NDSYGHDVGDAV
+563 NDSHGHDVGDAV
-575 LKQVAGSVK
+575 LRQVAASIK

-596 GGDEFLVICPDTGL
+596 GGDEFLVICPDSGL

-625 SAPLSLGGQTL
+625 SAPLTAGGQTHH
-636 SMSVSIGVA
+636 MSVSIGVA
-645 TRDTVMSEPEA
+645 TRDTVMTDPDA

-681 LRPGPIVPPR
+681 LRPGPLIPPR

>member
-1 MGGFALQNRIGP
+1 
-13 DMALPIDVTKFE
+13 MAQPIDVTKFE
-25 HLKASGDLPSPKGV
+25 QLKAVGDLPSPKGV

-44 RLIQQEDSSMGDLA
+44 RLVQQEDSSIGELA
-58 RIIKTD
+58 RVIKTD

-76 GLAGYNRRAIA
+76 GLTGYNRRAVA
-87 SVQEALM
+87 SVHEALM
-94 VLGLPAV
+94 VLGVPTV

-106 GFSLLSSYRDGAC
+106 GFSLLSNYRDGRC
-119 KGFDYGRYW
+119 RNFDYGRYW
-128 TSCLV
+128 TGCLV
-133 YALGMQAITQRTR
+133 YALAMQAVTLRTR

-158 LARVGEL
+158 LARIGEL
-165 ALATLYPLEYGK
+165 ALATLYPLEYAK

-187 VPLVALEQRAFALNH
+187 IPLSVLEQRAFAMDH
-202 RELGTAMLADWGLP
+202 RELCSAMLADWGLP
-216 RIFHEPVFFAESP
+216 RVFHQPAFFAEQPDES
-229 EEAGYP
+229 GYA
-235 ESSREFVM
+235 EGSREFVI
-243 AHSLSLASYISDVC
+243 AHSLHLSSFIAEIFV
-257 LAEEAER
+257 AEEAER
-264 PNLMGRLFEIGARL
+264 PILVSRLFEIASRL
-278 SLDRLAINELCD
+278 SLDPIAVTEMCD
-290 GVVREWQAWG
+290 GIVREWQGWG
-300 SLLELETLEIPP
+300 SVLELETTEIPP
-312 FSELAS
+312 FAELAS
-318 KGEEIAAGLAAAARS
+318 RGEAIAASLAAEARERS
-333 PSASSREESRALAE
+333 GGVQSMDELRPAKAAE
-347 SIPSYA
+347 SP
-353 NSQVRGLASGVQ
+353 QQGLGGSTALGLPVGVQ
-365 PMRVLIVDGD
+365 PMRVLIVDDD
-375 ASMRAVIRKVLE
+375 ASMRALVRKVLE
-387 TVGHQVLEA
+387 MVGHQVLEA
-396 ADGLAGMEVALE
+396 GDGRVGMEMALE

-422 ISGIELTRA
+422 ISGLELTRA

-437 GRGLYIL
+437 GRGIYIL
-444 IMTSLEDEARLIEA
+444 VMTGLEDDDRLIEA

-463 DDFMNKPINPR
+463 DDFMSKPINPR

-528 RRYAIERGQQEW
+528 RRYAIERVQQEW
-540 LVSSRTRRPLS
+540 SVSSRTRRPLS
-551 TMVIDVDMFKTY
+551 CMVIDVDQFKSY
-563 NDSYGHDVGDAV
+563 NDAHGHDVGDAV
-575 LKQVAGSVK
+575 LKQVAGAIK

-625 SAPLSLGGQTL
+625 SAPLPLSGESLN
-636 SMSVSIGVA
+636 MSVSIGVA
-645 TRDTVMSEPEA
+645 TRDTVMGDPDA

-681 LRPGPIVPPR
+681 LRPGPVLPPR

>member
-1 MGGFALQNRIGP
+1 
-13 DMALPIDVTKFE
+13 MASPIDITKFE

-128 TSCLV
+128 TGCLV
-133 YALGMQAITQRTR
+133 YALAMQAITQRTR

-165 ALATLYPLEYGK
+165 ALATLYPQEYGK

-202 RELGTAMLADWGLP
+202 RELASAMLTDWGFP
-216 RIFHEPVFFAESP
+216 RIFHEPVYFAEVP
-229 EEAGYP
+229 ETSGYADG
-235 ESSREFVM
+235 SREYLI
-243 AHSLSLASYISDVC
+243 AHSLNLASYIAEVC

-278 SLDRLAINELCD
+278 AFDPVAVSELCD

-312 FSELAS
+312 FGELAS
-318 KGEEIAAGLAAAARS
+318 RGEALAASLAPA
-333 PSASSREESRALAE
+333 PAEGAVFQVVHPGHSALLGGEPQLALPPE
-347 SIPSYA
+347 VP
-353 NSQVRGLASGVQ
+353 
-365 PMRVLIVDGD
+365 PMRVLVVDDD
-375 ASMRAVIRKVLE
+375 ASMRGLVRKVLE

-396 ADGLAGMEVALE
+396 HDGKTGMEMALE

-422 ISGIELTRA
+422 VTGLELTRA

-437 GRGLYIL
+437 GRSIYIL
-444 IMTSLEDEARLIEA
+444 IMTSLEDDDRLIEA

-528 RRYAIERGQQEW
+528 RRYAIERVQQEW
-540 LVSSRTRRPLS
+540 LVSSRTRRPLA
-551 TMVIDVDMFKTY
+551 TMVIDVDQFKTY
-563 NDSYGHDVGDAV
+563 NDTHGHDVGDAV
-575 LKQVAGSVK
+575 LRQVAASVK

-625 SAPLSLGGQTL
+625 STPLAMSGQTL
-636 SMSVSIGVA
+636 NMSVSIGVA
-645 TRDTVMSEPEA
+645 TRDTVMTEPDA

-669 NKGRNRIMTAQS
+669 NKGRNRIMTVQS
-681 LRPGPIVPPR
+681 LRPGPLVPPR

>member
-1 MGGFALQNRIGP
+1 MVVPL
-13 DMALPIDVTKFE
+13 DVTKFE

-58 RIIKTD
+58 RVIKTD

-76 GLAGYNRRAIA
+76 GLAGYNRRAIV

-106 GFSLLSSYRDGAC
+106 GFSLLSSYRDGSC
-119 KGFDYGRYW
+119 KSFDYGRYW
-128 TSCLV
+128 TGCLV
-133 YALGMQAITQRTR
+133 YALAMQAITQRTR
-146 AAAAEETFCLGL
+146 VAAAEETFCLGL
-158 LARVGEL
+158 LVRIGEL
-165 ALATLYPLEYGK
+165 ALATLYPQDYGK

-182 LEYRD
+182 VEYRD

-202 RELGTAMLADWGLP
+202 RELASAMLADWGLP
-216 RIFHEPVFFAESP
+216 RIFHEPAYFAEVP
-229 EEAGYP
+229 EEAGYADG
-235 ESSREFVM
+235 SREFVIV
-243 AHSLSLASYISDVC
+243 HSLHLASFVAEVF

-264 PNLMGRLFEIGARL
+264 PNLMSRLFEIGTRL
-278 SLDRLAINELCD
+278 SLDATTVNELCD

-318 KGEEIAAGLAAAARS
+318 RGEAIAASLATVARAREIKDDGA
-333 PSASSREESRALAE
+333 PRLETATQAQHGGEQLTLSA
-347 SIPSYA
+347 
-353 NSQVRGLASGVQ
+353 GVLQ
-365 PMRVLIVDGD
+365 PMRVLVVDDDG
-375 ASMRAVIRKVLE
+375 SMRGLVRKVLE
-387 TVGHQVLEA
+387 TVGHQVIEA
-396 ADGLAGMEVALE
+396 GDGRVGMEMALE

-422 ISGIELTRA
+422 MNGLELTRA

-437 GRGLYIL
+437 GRSIYIL
-444 IMTSLEDEARLIEA
+444 IMTGLEDDDRLIEA

-528 RRYAIERGQQEW
+528 RRYAIERIQQEW
-540 LVSSRTRRPLS
+540 SVSSRTRRPLS
-551 TMVIDVDMFKTY
+551 GMVIDVDQFKTY
-563 NDSYGHDVGDAV
+563 NDSHGHDVGDAV
-575 LKQVAGSVK
+575 LRQVAVSIK

-596 GGDEFLVICPDTGL
+596 GGDEFLVICPDSGL

-625 SAPLSLGGQTL
+625 STPLTAGGQTHH
-636 SMSVSIGVA
+636 MSVSIGVA
-645 TRDTVMSEPEA
+645 TRDTAMTDPDA

-681 LRPGPIVPPR
+681 LRPGPLIPPR